1 MLSLGSFRVVFV
13 KENTGVPPGERR
25 SDPSPALSDACPH
38 RAHPRASV
46 SGRFLS
52 HQSTPFLSPVP
63 TRSTTHHTE
72 KKHDVPAVRKLL
84 EMRRRTQTHHLAPR
98 RPNLSL
104 SCLLLVPPLA
114 HHGSTAATS
123 SQELA
128 GFFYSDTGS

>member
-1 MLSLGSFRVVFV
+1 MRTKIFTARPILQRLLEDEKCIQRCILMVILAQHYF
-13 KENTGVPPGERR
+13 
-25 SDPSPALSDACPH
+25 
-38 RAHPRASV
+38 RASV
-46 SGRFLS
+46 GDALIPCPNSLN
-52 HQSTPFLSPVP
+52 HTP
-63 TRSTTHHTE
+63 HK

-104 SCLLLVPPLA
+104 SCLLLIPPLA

-128 GFFYSDTGS
+128 DFFYSDTGS